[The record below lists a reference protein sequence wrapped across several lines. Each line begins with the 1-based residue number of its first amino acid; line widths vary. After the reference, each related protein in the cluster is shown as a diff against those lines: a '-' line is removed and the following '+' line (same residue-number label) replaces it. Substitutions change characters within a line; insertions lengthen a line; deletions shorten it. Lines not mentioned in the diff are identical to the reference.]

1 MPLNRTALIA
11 GGILLFAF
19 CLALNRDLLLE
30 QTGTVDLRN
39 RVVGARLQMDGK
51 TPYTYK
57 WAEGDSLRYYDQ
69 LNMGTGVSIS
79 TASPFFHTLLYP
91 IANLPQ
97 RTISYIWF
105 FVEYALLFISGLL
118 ALRLAKSDHQKI
130 AVAITLALFLFTEAW
145 KNHIVTGQ
153 LYLFIPC
160 LAMTFYY
167 FIRKRDNYVAA
178 FLAGLFAIVLVMIRP
193 NTVVFFIPFLFLIS
207 DYTRKYLLVLL
218 IPVIM
223 LPACYFSFKNNRNYL
238 TSYTYAVQE
247 SIKGHQS
254 YFYPGK
260 PHPPIKMVYLPE
272 WEGWNK
278 AAIDSLNKVLKP
290 YKYSDHGNVFV
301 VYMAITKKHMP
312 ISVMNLLSALF
323 ILVFAG
329 ICFRL
334 RKTQKHI
341 ELPNIA
347 IFGFCLYMISD
358 LFSPVWRHQYYT
370 TQWLFPLL
378 LAAAVYQKANKRVYV
393 LLLAGLV
400 LNIVNSS
407 YMKMEHT
414 IGEYL
419 MLFTLIYLSLMKPL
433 AGEVKTGRGIN

>member
-1 MPLNRTALIA
+1 MRLNKTALIA

-19 CLALNRDLLLE
+19 CLALNRDLVLE
-30 QTGTVDLRN
+30 QTGPLDLRN

-51 TPYTYK
+51 SPYTYK
-57 WAEGDSLRYYDQ
+57 WAEGDTLRYYDPV
-69 LNMGTGVSIS
+69 NMGTGASTC

-105 FVEYALLFISGLL
+105 FVEYALLFICGLL
-118 ALRLAKSDHQKI
+118 ALRLAKNDHQKI

-160 LAMTFYY
+160 LTMAFYY
-167 FIRKRDNYVAA
+167 CIRKRDNYASA
-178 FLAGLFAIVLVMIRP
+178 FLAGLFAIVLVLIRP
-193 NTVVFFIPFLFLIS
+193 NAVVFFIPFLFLIS

-238 TSYTYAVQE
+238 TSYTYALQE
-247 SIKGHQS
+247 SIKLHQS
-254 YFYPGK
+254 YFYPKK
-260 PHPPIKMVYLPE
+260 PNPPFKMVYFPE
-272 WEGWNK
+272 WEGWK
-278 AAIDSLNKVLKP
+278 RATMDSLIIAIQP
-290 YKYSDHGNVFV
+290 HKYSDHGNVFV
-301 VYMAITKKHMP
+301 VYRAITKKHMP
-312 ISVMNLLSALF
+312 ISIMNLLSVLF
-323 ILVFAG
+323 ILGFAG
-329 ICFRL
+329 ICYML

-358 LFSPVWRHQYYT
+358 LFSPIWRHQYYT

-378 LAAAVYQKANKRVYV
+378 LAAAVYHKTNKRVYA

-400 LNIVNSS
+400 LNIVNSTS
-407 YMKMEHT
+407 MKMEHT

-419 MLFTLIYLSLMKPL
+419 MLFTFIYLSLMKPL
-433 AGEVKTGRGIN
+433 TGK